1 MAPRPLLIALHGS
14 PHPGAA
20 TFGDQLVAAVAE
32 RLPGVHV
39 GPAWVDRRVRT
50 IDEALASVR
59 EAVVVPAFLT
69 AGYHVGLDVPDAAAE
84 VRGVTITGHVGP
96 ALLGA
101 VADRVREAGG
111 HGDAIVMAAAGS
123 NRPEAIAELER
134 AAAGLGRLFGVEA
147 RVGVCYGDGASVEA
161 VAEGLAAEGYSDV
174 TVASFFLAPG
184 LYAHRLGELNVA
196 RVAAHV
202 GVHPDLVDAIVG
214 FYRAAAEPAS
224 PYLTGLHLAGRKV
237 LVAGAGG
244 VASRRLPALL
254 AAGADVR
261 VVAPEAS
268 GEIRA
273 LAAVGDLVWEQ
284 REAVAEDVAGAWF
297 VVAATADPVTNAALA
312 EAAEAA
318 HTFCVRADAA
328 CGGSAR
334 TPATGRAAGLIVGAL
349 SASGRAPA
357 LAAAARDVA
366 VEAVESWAAPIAD
379 VVGMPSDGAQP
390 RSRARGAA

>member
-14 PHPGAA
+14 PHPGSAV
-20 TFGDQLVAAVAE
+20 FGDELAAAVAS
-32 RLPGVHV
+32 RLGDVSV
-39 GPAWVDRRVRT
+39 APAWVDRRVRT
-50 IDEALASVR
+50 IDAALAEVR

-69 AGYHVGLDVPDAAAE
+69 AGYHVGLDVPDAAAL

-111 HGDAIVMAAAGS
+111 PGDAILVAAAGS
-123 NRPEAIAELER
+123 NRPEALAELER
-134 AAAGLGRLFGVEA
+134 AASGLGRLFGVEA
-147 RVGVCYGDGASVEA
+147 RVGSCYGDGESLESVAS
-161 VAEGLAAEGYSDV
+161 GLAADGFADV

-184 LYAHRLGELNVA
+184 LWEGRLSGLVEAGSVA
-196 RVAAHV
+196 RVSGPV

-214 FYRAAAEPAS
+214 LYRAAAEPAS
-224 PYLTGLHLAGRKV
+224 PYLTGLHLAGRRV
-237 LVAGAGG
+237 LVAGAGA

-254 AAGADVR
+254 AAGASVC

-273 LAAVGDLVWEQ
+273 LAAVGDLTWE
-284 REAVAEDVAGAWF
+284 RRRAEASDVAGAWF
-297 VVAATADPVTNAALA
+297 VVAATADPETNRALA

-328 CGGSAR
+328 TAGSAR
-334 TPATGRAAGLIVGAL
+334 TPASGRAAGLIVGVL

-366 VEAVESWAAPIAD
+366 VASVEAWAAPIAEL
-379 VVGMPSDGAQP
+379 PASD
-390 RSRARGAA
+390 RGAA